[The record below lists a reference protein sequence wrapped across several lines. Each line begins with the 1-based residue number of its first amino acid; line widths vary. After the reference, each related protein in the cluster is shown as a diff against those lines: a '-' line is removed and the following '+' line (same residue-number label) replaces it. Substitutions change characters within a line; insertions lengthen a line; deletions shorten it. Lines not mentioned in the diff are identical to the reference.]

1 VHPVPVPHLT
11 TRRGEIDAA
20 AVEALAEL
28 REVVRR
34 RLPVERIFAAE
45 AALDEVIHASGGHL
59 RDLFTLLRQLIN
71 LVLRLS
77 VPLPVSGEHIEEAIG
92 NVAHDFSQLTTQ
104 QERFLRA
111 VAASDGSVRP
121 EESEV
126 QRMALLLQSHMLLG
140 HLNGT
145 GDWYEV
151 HPLARRALGLP

>member
-1 VHPVPVPHLT
+1 M
-11 TRRGEIDAA
+11 
-20 AVEALAEL
+20 
-28 REVVRR
+28 
-34 RLPVERIFAAE
+34 PVERIFADDAQ
-45 AALDEVIHASGGHL
+45 LDQIIHASGGHL

-77 VPLPVSGEHIEEAIG
+77 VPLPVSDQHVEEAIR

-104 QERFLRA
+104 QESLLKR
-111 VAASDGSVRP
+111 VAAGDGSVRP